1 MNSIAVDVL
10 KNESRSILRLCDF
23 LDDEFDEAV
32 SLISNSNGRLIV
44 SGMGKSGLIGRK
56 ISATFASLGISSMF
70 MHPAEATHGDLGMVR
85 KDDVIL
91 ALSNSGETH
100 EVIRLIPFIRKLG
113 GKIISITGNLESFLA
128 KNSDISIYA
137 GVEKEACTM
146 NLAPTS
152 STTASLA
159 MGDALAV
166 AVSVKSGIKEQDFA
180 RFHPGGS
187 LGKKLLYKVKEA
199 MHQGDKI
206 PIVSNDASLMDAI
219 IEISKKGFGF
229 TIISSDH
236 SSLEGILTDG
246 DLRRILQNGNINTT
260 DTVTK
265 FMSSSPKTVTPDMY
279 IADALSLMEKYS
291 ITALVVLDDNKKING
306 VIHLHDL
313 LGRGEIKIE
322 A

>member
-23 LDDEFDEAV
+23 IDDQFDEAV
-32 SLISNSNGRLIV
+32 SLICSSNGRLIV

-70 MHPAEATHGDLGMVR
+70 MHPAEAIHGDLGMVR

-100 EVIRLIPFIRKLG
+100 EVIRLVPFIRRLG
-113 GKIISITGNLESFLA
+113 GKIISITGDLDSFLA

-137 GVEKEACTM
+137 GVEKEACPM

-166 AVSVKSGIKEQDFA
+166 AVSVRSGIKENDFA

-187 LGKKLLYKVKEA
+187 LGKKLLYRVREA
-199 MHQGDKI
+199 MHQGDKV
-206 PIVSNDASLMDAI
+206 PIVSYDATLMDAI
-219 IEISKKGFGF
+219 IEISEKGFGF
-229 TIISSDH
+229 TIISSDF

-246 DLRRILQNGNINTT
+246 DLRRILQKGDV
-260 DTVTK
+260 DTSESVTR
-265 FMSSSPKTVTPDMY
+265 FMSSSPKTVTSDMY
-279 IADALSLMEKYS
+279 IADALSIMEKYS
-291 ITALVVLDDNKKING
+291 ITSLVVVDKNNKIDG